1 MVLVKSKIGS
11 HVLRNLLAVARQHHG
26 MSDAKRLQLR
36 NCRLRIRLLNIRDVN
51 MSRIHAIY
59 CHVNDGASLLAALP
73 LCSDGIH
80 HFAVADADC
89 PAVYN
94 GPDALSRN
102 LLHALHRAA
111 IRFVSKCRAKRYR
124 DRVRGIALHMRCQ
137 MQQLLLIHFLRV
149 ERCHLKDTLCQRSRL
164 VKDNRIRLCQ
174 RIHVAGALDQDSC
187 LRCCSDSSEEHKRY
201 GNHQCAGARYNQE
214 GQRTQKPDCKASC
227 KISRQHRRNERQCN
241 GCKNHDR
248 CVNSGKSGDELLTSG
263 FLRACMLYKIQDL
276 RCRRF
281 AKLLFHSDAKNAALI
296 DAAGQNRI
304 SRCDIS
310 GNTFACQCH
319 GIKTGCTLQNN
330 AVHRNLLTGPDHD
343 GFPDRNLLRADDKNL
358 SLTLHICRIRPDV
371 QKLRNGTLTVALCNS
386 FKQLAD
392 LEEQHDKNRLGKL
405 LLSSRHKADQK
416 CSDCRNA
423 HQEIFIKNL
432 SLTDVLGG
440 LLQNIEACCR
450 IRDQEN
456 QELLPH
462 GKLRKGP
469 GHKNR
474 RNQENGRYNNLNELL
489 LRLHLLF
496 FLFVLVLLIFL
507 LADLSPGLFGFL
519 RLAKLLFLLQCPFL
533 FSAHGDL
540 LLKFLHFII

>member
-1 MVLVKSKIGS
+1 MVLVQSKIGS
-11 HVLRNLLAVARQHHG
+11 HTLCNLLPVSRQHHG
-26 MSDAKRLQLR
+26 VSDTKCLQLR
-36 NCRLRIRLLNIRDVN
+36 NCLLRIRLLDIRDVN

-59 CHVNDGASLLAALP
+59 RHVNDGARLIAALP

-80 HFAVADADC
+80 HFTVADADR
-89 PAVYN
+89 PAVYD
-94 GPDALSRN
+94 GPNALSRN
-102 LLHALHRAA
+102 FLHALHRAA
-111 IRFVSKCRAKRYR
+111 IRFVSKGRAKRYC
-124 DRVRGIALHMRCQ
+124 DRMRGIALHMRCQ

-149 ERCHLKDTLCQRSRL
+149 ERSHLKNTLCQRSRL

-174 RIHVAGALDQDSC
+174 RIHVAGALDQDTC
-187 LRCCSDSSEEHKRY
+187 LRCRSDSSEERKRY

-214 GQRTQKPDCKASC
+214 GQRTQKPGCKASC

-241 GCKNHDR
+241 GRKDHNR

-263 FLRACMLYKIQDL
+263 FLRACMLHKLQDL

-281 AKLLFHSDAKNAALI
+281 AELLFHSDAKNAALI
-296 DAAGQNRI
+296 DTAGQNRI
-304 SRCDIS
+304 SRRDIS
-310 GNTFACQCH
+310 GNTFSRQCY
-319 GIKTGCTLQNN
+319 GIKAGCALQNN
-330 AVHRNLLTGPDHD
+330 AVHRDLLAGPDHN

-358 SLTLHICRIRPDV
+358 SPAFHICRIRPDV
-371 QKLRNGTLTVALCNS
+371 QKLGNGTLTVALCNS

-392 LEEQHDKNRLGKL
+392 LEEQHNENRLGKL

-432 SLTDVLGG
+432 SLTDMLHGF
-440 LLQNIEACCR
+440 LQNIEACCR

-456 QELLPH
+456 QKLLPH
-462 GKLRKGP
+462 GKLREDL

-474 RNQENGRYNNLNELL
+474 CNQENGCGNDLNELL
-489 LRLHLLF
+489 LRLHLILF
-496 FLFVLVLLIFL
+496 FSFVLLFFL
-507 LADLSPGLFGFL
+507 LADLGPGLFGFL

-540 LLKFLHFII
+540 LLLLLQFFI